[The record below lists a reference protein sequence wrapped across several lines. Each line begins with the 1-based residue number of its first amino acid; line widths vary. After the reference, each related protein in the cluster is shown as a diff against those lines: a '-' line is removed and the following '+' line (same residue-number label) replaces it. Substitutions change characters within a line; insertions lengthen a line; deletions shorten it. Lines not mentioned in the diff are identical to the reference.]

1 MAGSDEGAPVKVQ
14 VIDRRRSARKEGEGE
29 GGVAGEAAPSL
40 LPTYIEQLE
49 ARAKEQEARLKAFM
63 ERQRA
68 ESEAFRERVRRE
80 AERRVEGALAGQV
93 QELVGVLD
101 DLERALASGGS
112 AGGADV
118 SPIFEGVRLVHGR
131 LYSLLQA
138 LGLERVQSQGAAF
151 DPNVHEAV
159 GVARAAGPEA
169 ENQVVEELLPGYL
182 LKGRLL
188 RAAQVRVAKWVEGP
202 ASGAGAAETG
212 VNQEVS

>member
-1 MAGSDEGAPVKVQ
+1 MAGNDEGAPVKVQ
-14 VIDRRRSARKEGEGE
+14 VVDRRRSARQEGETD

-40 LPTYIEQLE
+40 LPTYVEQLE
-49 ARAKEQEARLKAFM
+49 ARAKEQEARLKAFL

-68 ESEAFRERVRRE
+68 ENEAFRERLRRE
-80 AERRVEGALAGQV
+80 GERRVEEALAGQV

-101 DLERALASGGS
+101 DLDRALASGS
-112 AGGADV
+112 AGGADA
-118 SPIFEGVRLVHGR
+118 SPIFEGVRLVRGR

-138 LGLERVQSQGAAF
+138 QGLERVQSRGAAF

-159 GVARAAGPEA
+159 GVARASGPEA

-188 RAAQVRVAKWVEGP
+188 RAAQVRVAKWAEGP
-202 ASGAGAAETG
+202 SSGAGAAETG
-212 VNQEVS
+212 VNQEVP